1 MTALPSMA
9 RAERRAA
16 PAAVEWSP
24 GLPVGRLRRDHA
36 LMPVREPPSSMEL
49 RRRSEDELLALV
61 VAGRLADDD
70 RGSAARRAWGE
81 LVERDVDR
89 VAGLVRT
96 WRLAGRSRKVQ
107 RSATDSTI
115 ASSEGIG
122 LHNRRFQVRVLGAP
136 LRQAER

>member
-1 MTALPSMA
+1 
-9 RAERRAA
+9 
-16 PAAVEWSP
+16 
-24 GLPVGRLRRDHA
+24 LPVGRLRRDHA

-70 RGSAARRAWGE
+70 RGSETARRAWGE